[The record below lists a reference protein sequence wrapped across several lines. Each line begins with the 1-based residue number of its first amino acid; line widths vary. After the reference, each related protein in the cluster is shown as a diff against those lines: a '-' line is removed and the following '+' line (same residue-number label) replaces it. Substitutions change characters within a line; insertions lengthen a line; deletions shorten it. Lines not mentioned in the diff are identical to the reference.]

1 MKTALAISAA
11 LLLLAGPALADDDEE
26 PDFGRGGFYL
36 GAGGTAGIENLDVPG
51 TADSSFGVH
60 GRIGYRSAEMLAEE
74 IQFEWQNG
82 FDLSRGGE
90 VDAWALTLN
99 LRWYLT
105 TGRIQPFLVTGVGA
119 ARIKCDPCRDSRDV
133 ALLGRLGGG
142 VDFYITESIG
152 VTFDATYLLP
162 AENNF
167 TPHDVQWVSL
177 GLGMLYRF

>member
-1 MKTALAISAA
+1 M
-11 LLLLAGPALADDDEE
+11 
-26 PDFGRGGFYL
+26 
-36 GAGGTAGIENLDVPG
+36 
-51 TADSSFGVH
+51 
-60 GRIGYRSAEMLAEE
+60 
-74 IQFEWQNG
+74 
-82 FDLSRGGE
+82 
-90 VDAWALTLN
+90 
-99 LRWYLT
+99 
-105 TGRIQPFLVTGVGA
+105 
-119 ARIKCDPCRDSRDV
+119 